1 MTFFCKMIFKY
12 AQTVMKQSIWRLFLM
27 GLGIVLAGCGLFET
41 GQGVVATITPS
52 STPAGTPIVIVPPPL
67 ETIVPAGQQPITL
80 TLWTTADISPRSELP
95 GGSALLEL
103 LNNFDNNNPTIHL
116 YIELKTITDAGGS
129 LNYLRTGRD
138 VAPTILPDLIL
149 LPTNQLAVAAGD
161 GLIFPLDSLLT
172 PEAISD
178 LYPVADSLSRVDDFM
193 YGYPFA
199 IANLQHLVL
208 AAGQPPATW
217 PTLFSQSEQSFI
229 FPVAS
234 PVGAEMV
241 LQFYLAAGGSLGS
254 ANQPTLQVEP
264 LVQALE
270 QINLATTNGAIDPAT
285 ANLTSLEQSWQRLAS
300 SPAGIAQS
308 TANQFLSQQPA
319 GAAYLYAPLPT
330 PFTPLVTGWSWAIS
344 TPDPT
349 RQKVAADLLN
359 WLAESQHL
367 ATWSQQ
373 GFFIPSRQSAL
384 AAWTID
390 QGYINFLQAEL
401 QRARPY
407 PAGATPTIL
416 SALSNA
422 AADVILQIATPQQAA
437 EIALTTIQP

>member
-1 MTFFCKMIFKY
+1 
-12 AQTVMKQSIWRLFLM
+12 MKQPIWHLLLVM
-27 GLGIVLAGCGLFET
+27 ALTGCGLFET
-41 GQGVVATITPS
+41 GQGAIATIPPS
-52 STPAGTPIVIVPPPL
+52 PPAGTAIVVVPPPM

-103 LNNFDNNNPTIHL
+103 LNNFDNSNPAIHL
-116 YIELKTITDAGGS
+116 YIELKTITDGGGS

-138 VAPTILPDLIL
+138 VAPAILPDLIL
-149 LPTNQLAVAAGD
+149 LPTNQLAVAAGE
-161 GLIFPLDSLLT
+161 GLIFPLDGLLPAPT
-172 PEAISD
+172 LSD
-178 LYPVADSLSRVDDFM
+178 LYPVADTLGRVDGTM

-199 IANLQHLVL
+199 IANLQHLVFT
-208 AAGQPPATW
+208 AGQPPTTW
-217 PTLFSQSEQSFI
+217 LSLFSQSEQSFI

-234 PVGAEMV
+234 PFGAEMV

-254 ANQPTLQVEP
+254 ASQPTLQLEP

-270 QINLATTNGAIDPAT
+270 QMNLAVTNGAINST
-285 ANLTSLEQSWQRLAS
+285 IANLTSLEQSWQQLAS
-300 SPAGIAQS
+300 NPAGIAQTS
-308 TANQFLSQQPA
+308 ANQFLSQQPA
-319 GAAYLYAPLPT
+319 GITYLYAPLPA
-330 PFTPLVTGWSWAIS
+330 PFAPLVTGWSWAIS
-344 TPDPT
+344 TPDPA
-349 RQKVAADLLN
+349 RQQVAADLLN

-373 GFFIPSRQSAL
+373 GFFIPSRPTAL
-384 AAWTID
+384 AAWTIE

-401 QRARPY
+401 QKAQPY
-407 PAGATPTIL
+407 PAGVTPALL

-437 EIALTTIQP
+437 EIAITTIQP